1 MREIC
6 MISGPVWPCLVMLF
20 FSLKVLIWGGSS
32 SLTVISVACNISRSL
47 VVREMR
53 IINDNKI
60 TGSALPHLPLPCY
73 EAKLYQNRLDLAGPG
88 TIVIISRGQT
98 ICRPGLFV
106 TMTILCWLNQQRLF
120 TPHWKSSNITGWGV
134 SLSPFYQQYWGFL
147 YILKFTYIRFCKILR
162 IWDWNFHEALRLL
175 LHWSV
180 NEWGR

>member
-1 MREIC
+1 MCAVLCMFRQRKLPILTLFRKLWLSWRVIFTINMGMREIC

-32 SLTVISVACNISRSL
+32 SLTVISVACNISRSPVSSL

-60 TGSALPHLPLPCY
+60 TGSALPHLHHGCY

-88 TIVIISRGQT
+88 TIVIISRRQT

-106 TMTILCWLNQQRLF
+106 TMTI
-120 TPHWKSSNITGWGV
+120 
-134 SLSPFYQQYWGFL
+134 
-147 YILKFTYIRFCKILR
+147 
-162 IWDWNFHEALRLL
+162 
-175 LHWSV
+175 
-180 NEWGR
+180 